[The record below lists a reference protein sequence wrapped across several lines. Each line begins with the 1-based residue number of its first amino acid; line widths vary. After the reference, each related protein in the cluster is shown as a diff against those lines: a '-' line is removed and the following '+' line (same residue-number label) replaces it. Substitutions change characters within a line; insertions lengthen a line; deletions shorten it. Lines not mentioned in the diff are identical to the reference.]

1 MKVKVR
7 VRVRVRAVVLDG
19 DTLTGSFR
27 PAYRSSKS
35 YDVM

>member
-7 VRVRVRAVVLDG
+7 VQVRAVVSDG

-27 PAYRSSKS
+27 AAYRSNES